1 MLWITWSTRERL
13 EVCIAPK
20 KTQSVQCIVEH
31 GTNGRA
37 PKSIQSARNTQDYYA
52 MLGVLMQRRGAP
64 WSAQDVRSAK
74 E

>member
-1 MLWITWSTRERL
+1 MILVYAKVYGITEECLIALWITWSTRERL

-52 MLGVLMQRRGAP
+52 MLGV
-64 WSAQDVRSAK
+64 
-74 E
+74 